1 MSFINFAPS
10 KTLRNNNKN
19 DIKNM
24 NKNKKENS
32 GEEVFLTTKQASEFT
47 GYKES
52 YLRKL
57 TMRRQIAFFRVGSR
71 SIRFSKSDLINFMT
85 KCRVPSDVE
94 LQAKAE
100 LNLAMKGGR
109 L

>member
-1 MSFINFAPS
+1 
-10 KTLRNNNKN
+10 
-19 DIKNM
+19 M

-57 TMRRQIAFFRVGSR
+57 TMRRQIAFFSGWLS
-71 SIRFSKSDLINFMT
+71 
-85 KCRVPSDVE
+85 
-94 LQAKAE
+94 
-100 LNLAMKGGR
+100 LNSFQQVR
-109 L
+109 PH